1 MTHVK
6 TMEAAK
12 IMEDVDTMATNQVTA
27 FKEDT
32 LHKKK
37 WELEQRPRVILHITV
52 GHMEFVPI
60 WVNNSGPQQISTK
73 STRYSITKY
82 WVARETASD
91 RSGQ

>member
-32 LHKKK
+32 LHKKMGIGAEAK
-37 WELEQRPRVILHITV
+37 SNLTHYCWTHGICAHMGKYFRTPAD
-52 GHMEFVPI
+52 GHQKYAV
-60 WVNNSGPQQISTK
+60 WYTK
-73 STRYSITKY
+73 MLGSERN
-82 WVARETASD
+82 
-91 RSGQ
+91 

>member
-32 LHKKK
+32 LHKKMGIGA
-37 WELEQRPRVILHITV
+37 ES
-52 GHMEFVPI
+52 
-60 WVNNSGPQQISTK
+60 NSN
-73 STRYSITKY
+73 
-82 WVARETASD
+82 V
-91 RSGQ
+91 